1 MTFTGEN
8 EMNWREHITVNPAI
22 CHGKACI
29 KGTRVMASVVLD
41 NLAQGTSIDE
51 LLASY
56 PSLTREG
63 ILAAMGY
70 AADLSR
76 ERTVDL
82 SPTGPA

>member
-1 MTFTGEN
+1 
-8 EMNWREHITVNPAI
+8 
-22 CHGKACI
+22 
-29 KGTRVMASVVLD
+29 MASVVLD
-41 NLAQGTSIDE
+41 NLAQGTSIED

-63 ILAAMGY
+63 VLAAMGY

-82 SPTGPA
+82 SPIRPA

>member
-1 MTFTGEN
+1 
-8 EMNWREHITVNPAI
+8 
-22 CHGKACI
+22 
-29 KGTRVMASVVLD
+29 MASVVLD